1 MSVDVSAHKSDAL
14 CVSTQVDLEPLLVEQ
29 LRLQKRMW
37 RTGALTLAA
46 IMVVCGGLAKLFL
59 SSADSQGIVGLAG
72 MGLLVSCAFAI
83 PSFGDPQKTRAAKT
97 LRERAHEIVWIYL
110 VELRGQ
116 SASQWVVLALEDG
129 ARVSFPAFEKGRE
142 ADVFAAVARL
152 VPRATQGF
160 APKHEMAFLK
170 DPSSLREA
178 DQALR

>member
-1 MSVDVSAHKSDAL
+1 
-14 CVSTQVDLEPLLVEQ
+14 
-29 LRLQKRMW
+29 MW
-37 RTGALTLAA
+37 RMGALMLAA
-46 IMVVCGGLAKLFL
+46 IMILCGGLAKLFL
-59 SSADSQGIVGLAG
+59 SSAESQGIVGLAS
-72 MGLLVSCAFAI
+72 MGLVVSLVLALSTL
-83 PSFGDPQKTRAAKT
+83 GDPRKTRAAKT

-116 SASQWVVLALEDG
+116 GASQWVVLALEDG

-142 ADVFAAVARL
+142 AEVFAAIARL

-160 APKHEMAFLK
+160 APRHEMAFLK